1 MKRRDFMRN
10 SMIAS
15 ALACSAPNLFASSP
29 LPANAAAEAGLD
41 PDDVQHRAASTYAAY
56 VHGARFDEFPQDVR
70 EKAKYLILDSVGCAL
85 GATQTQE
92 GQANIKL
99 SKVMQGRPESTVIGG
114 GIQNSPWTTTFVNSQ
129 LANMLDFDDTWDV
142 YPPGHPGCLIVPAAL
157 AVGESLHASGL
168 EVLTA
173 VVLGYEITMRV
184 GRAVGS
190 ILWMTG
196 APSLPDQIGPAVVTN
211 RLLGA
216 DEATVERTFGVL
228 ALDFGPRGRLTFQK
242 YDVPSSMDLDTLKAN
257 MGGSAELGVLAGY
270 KAKSGLVGMSGL
282 LDLDYTG
289 WCMEGLLPQG
299 YGDLTRGLGREHWIL
314 KMSFKPT
321 PSCRWTHVP
330 ITAAWSALGNRPV
343 RAAEIDR
350 VIVRGVNRLERYQ
363 WERMLQAQFSNPCAL
378 ALAMTGATPGPGWYT
393 SGRFRDADI
402 RELASKVRLERD
414 PEAEARE
421 INDRGMTCTVE
432 IKFKTGEVKSAR
444 CEHVK
449 GAPGN
454 PMSGDELVAK
464 FKTNASHLKPGLQQ
478 QIIETILHL
487 ETVSD
492 IASLMGVLG

>member
-10 SMIAS
+10 SMIAG
-15 ALACSAPNLFASSP
+15 ALAWVPPNLLASSP
-29 LPANAAAEAGLD
+29 LPGNTTEEVG
-41 PDDVQHRAASTYAAY
+41 PDLEDTQARAARKYAAY
-56 VHGARFDEFPQDVR
+56 VHGTRFDDFPPDVR
-70 EKAKYLILDSVGCAL
+70 EKAKYLILDCVGCAL

-99 SKVMQGRPESTVIGG
+99 SKVLQGRPESTVIGG
-114 GIQNSPWTTTFVNSQ
+114 GMQNSPWTSAFVNTQ

-157 AVGESLHASGL
+157 AVGESVHASGR
-168 EVLTA
+168 EILTA
-173 VVLGYEITMRV
+173 VVLGYEIAMRV
-184 GRAVGS
+184 GHALGS
-190 ILWMTG
+190 LLWLTG
-196 APSLPDQIGPAVVTN
+196 FPLLPDQIGPAVVTN

-216 DEATVERTFGVL
+216 DEATVERSFGVL
-228 ALDFGPRGRLTFQK
+228 ALDFGPRAQLAFQK
-242 YDVPSSMDLDTLKAN
+242 YDVPSSMDLGTLKAN
-257 MGGSAELGVLAGY
+257 MGGATELGMLAGY
-270 KAKSGLVGMSGL
+270 KAKSGLSGMPGL

-350 VIVRGVNRLERYQ
+350 VIVKGVNRLERYQ

-378 ALAMTGATPGPGWYT
+378 ALAMTGETPGPGWYT

-414 PEAEARE
+414 PEAEVRE
-421 INDRGMTCTVE
+421 INDLGMTCNVE
-432 IKFKTGEVKSAR
+432 ITFKTGEVKSAR

-478 QIIETILHL
+478 QILETILHL

-492 IASLMGVLG
+492 IASLMGILG